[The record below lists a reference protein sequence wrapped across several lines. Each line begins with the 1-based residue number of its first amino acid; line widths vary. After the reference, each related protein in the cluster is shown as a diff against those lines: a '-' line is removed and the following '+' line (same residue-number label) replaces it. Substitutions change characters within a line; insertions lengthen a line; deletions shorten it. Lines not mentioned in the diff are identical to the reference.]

1 MGTMC
6 VAHTAATLG
15 TLATARAKYLI
26 TTKIREEEHFLEDGQ
41 GGLQVSSFVASK
53 TKSLDKACTEREPC
67 QPLPTAALG
76 PELTPNRTLLS
87 GATAIA
93 KKAVKKSLKDCFR

>member
-26 TTKIREEEHFLEDGQ
+26 TTKIREEEHFLEGGQ

-76 PELTPNRTLLS
+76 PEPTPNRTQLS
-87 GATAIA
+87 GALLSPR
-93 KKAVKKSLKDCFR
+93 KL

>member
-1 MGTMC
+1 METMC

-76 PELTPNRTLLS
+76 PEPTPSRTQLS
-87 GATAIA
+87 GALLSPR
-93 KKAVKKSLKDCFR
+93 KL